1 MVNKGVKSGKRFLV
15 PWPPAS
21 GDGPVAE
28 WKLSTGEK
36 KRSDL
41 SESEGEGCGI
51 TGFDFATRV
60 DRRGDAATG
69 AGAAAAGAGGGAGAA
84 AEDDEAPP
92 GAGKMAGE
100 SAAGS
105 SFS

>member
-1 MVNKGVKSGKRFLV
+1 M

-51 TGFDFATRV
+51 TGFDFATRG

-69 AGAAAAGAGGGAGAA
+69 AGAAAAEAGGGAGAA
-84 AEDDEAPP
+84 ADDDDEAPP